1 MNINII
7 EIKNFSQVQNELT
20 KIDCDPVG
28 IHILKPKLLFRV
40 IKVENIRSKA
50 ANILKQTFLGK
61 GGDVAVSR
69 HAADLSEEY
78 TDVLIGA
85 TMKQYRLALTQLKI
99 QPWGLASLAEK
110 IEQILKN
117 VDQLPNRKYNWKDR
131 NLTIDHENS
140 LIMGILNVTPDSFS
154 DGNKY
159 NCIDQAIR
167 RVDELQIDGADM
179 IDIGAESTRPYGGNE
194 KISADQEMERLIPIL
209 EAVLPHCKVP
219 VSVDTYKASVA
230 EAALQYG
237 AHIINDIWGLQYD
250 GEMAKVVAKYDVP
263 VVVMH
268 NKNENYYPD
277 GIMNEMDCF
286 FRKSIDIGREN
297 GIKLENIIIDPG
309 IGFAKTTAQNLYVMS
324 KLEAFRALDC
334 PILLGTSR
342 KRFIGDVLNLPVHD
356 RVEGTLATAA
366 LGKTK
371 GVQIHRVHDVKQVK
385 RILKMMD
392 VMTRSGENDEDFD

>member
-85 TMKQYRLALTQLKI
+85 TMKQYRLALAQLKV

-110 IEQILKN
+110 IEQILRN
-117 VDQLPNRKYNWKDR
+117 VDQLPNRKYNWQDR

-167 RVDELQIDGADM
+167 RVEELQIDGADM

-209 EAVLPHCKVP
+209 EAVLPYCKVP

-250 GEMAKVVAKYDVP
+250 EEMAKVVAKYDVP

-268 NKNENYYPD
+268 NKNENDYPE
-277 GIMNEMDCF
+277 GIMHDMDCF

-297 GIKLENIIIDPG
+297 GIKRENIIIDPG

>member
-1 MNINII
+1 
-7 EIKNFSQVQNELT
+7 
-20 KIDCDPVG
+20 
-28 IHILKPKLLFRV
+28 
-40 IKVENIRSKA
+40 
-50 ANILKQTFLGK
+50 
-61 GGDVAVSR
+61 
-69 HAADLSEEY
+69 
-78 TDVLIGA
+78 
-85 TMKQYRLALTQLKI
+85 
-99 QPWGLASLAEK
+99 
-110 IEQILKN
+110 
-117 VDQLPNRKYNWKDR
+117 
-131 NLTIDHENS
+131 
-140 LIMGILNVTPDSFS
+140 MGILNVTPDSFS

-167 RVDELQIDGADM
+167 RVEELQIDGADM

-209 EAVLPHCKVP
+209 EAVLPYCKVP

-250 GEMAKVVAKYDVP
+250 EEMAKVVAKYDVP

-268 NKNENYYPD
+268 NKNENDYPE
-277 GIMNEMDCF
+277 GIMHDMDCF

-297 GIKLENIIIDPG
+297 GIKRENIIIDPG